1 MCLICTCHRLLLLFW
16 WKKFEVS
23 FSSHKISLYS
33 PRFAGVTVN
42 NLHNETVLFTFRR
55 GYGHFK
61 FVILEPCDK
70 GIKFYLEKTLKI
82 VQYHPTWWSREIW
95 CMRSLRF
102 STLQYNSVMN
112 KQTNYILFQILIY
125 LQAPGLHTTQYYNV
139 YKKFLPYCNDDNKK
153 DYKNYLQ
160 RGCLVVNH
168 VKYDDSQGKPWL
180 ESKPLLRMPII

>member
-1 MCLICTCHRLLLLFW
+1 
-16 WKKFEVS
+16 
-23 FSSHKISLYS
+23 
-33 PRFAGVTVN
+33 
-42 NLHNETVLFTFRR
+42 
-55 GYGHFK
+55 
-61 FVILEPCDK
+61 
-70 GIKFYLEKTLKI
+70 
-82 VQYHPTWWSREIW
+82 
-95 CMRSLRF
+95 
-102 STLQYNSVMN
+102 MN